1 MLDAQ
6 DEARQILALL
16 AVQSG
21 RRLVEQQHGRLERQ
35 RAGKTDELLRAER
48 EARHRSVAVAFELD
62 EFDDRFDGGTVLDL
76 LPAHAR
82 QEQHFR
88 KRAGANARVPAGKQ
102 IVEHAHLRK
111 QFAVLEGAGDAE
123 PRYLMRRKT
132 GDVAPAEADYPGAA
146 IDAADAVEHAG
157 LAGTVRADQR

>member
-1 MLDAQ
+1 
-6 DEARQILALL
+6 
-16 AVQSG
+16 
-21 RRLVEQQHGRLERQ
+21 
-35 RAGKTDELLRAER
+35 ELLRAER
-48 EARHRSVAVAFELD
+48 GAGTRGGAVALKVD
-62 EFDDRFDGGTVLDL
+62 EFDDRLDGGTVLDL

-82 QEQHFR
+82 QEQHLR
-88 KRAGANARVPAGKQ
+88 KRAGANARVPAGEQ

-111 QFAVLEGAGDAE
+111 QFSVLEGAGDTE

-157 LAGTVRADQR
+157 LAGTVRADQRQKLLALDRKRNAVEYDKAAEPQPQILDCQFSHTISGC